1 MFSKIV
7 VSALIA
13 GFGAGLFAAVLQFA
27 FVQPILLHAE
37 LFETGALT
45 HFGADP
51 TAAHV
56 DHEGGID
63 VMRDGLSVLF
73 SSLIY
78 VGYALMLLA
87 AMVLAEERGH
97 DITART
103 GLIWGVAGWIS
114 VQMAP
119 AFGLAPELPGM
130 NAADLEARQIWWFA
144 TVAATSI
151 GLWLIAFGRNW
162 AMWGAAVIL
171 LATPHIIG
179 APMPDTLTGPAPP
192 ELGAE
197 FAARAIGTGLVV
209 WTTLGLLLG
218 AAWTN
223 KIGET

>member
-1 MFSKIV
+1 MFSKVV

-45 HFGADP
+45 HFGSDP
-51 TAAHV
+51 SAAHV
-56 DHEGGID
+56 AHEGGID
-63 VMRDGLSVLF
+63 IMRDGLSIMF
-73 SSLIY
+73 SALIY

-87 AMVLAEERGH
+87 LMVFAEERGQP
-97 DITART
+97 ITART
-103 GLIWGVAGWIS
+103 GLIWGVSGWIT

-130 NAADLEARQIWWFA
+130 NAADVEARQIWWFA
-144 TVAATSI
+144 TVAATGL
-151 GLWLIAFGRNW
+151 GLWFIAFGRNW
-162 AMWGAAVIL
+162 AMWGVAIIL
-171 LATPHIIG
+171 LAAPHIIG

-197 FAARAIGTGLVV
+197 FAARAIGTGLAV
-209 WTTLGLLLG
+209 WSLLGLLLG
-218 AAWTN
+218 AVWSKN
-223 KIGET
+223 LGEA